1 MEEESSTSFFLPR
14 QAGSLISMR
23 LLTYFFA
30 TSLLIFSEASLGQQQ
45 KQAPSA
51 GVILYNQLKF
61 DAAFPAL
68 KKEALSENVD
78 SQYYLA
84 EALRKRNRYMT
95 PEAQHWYETAAAN
108 GSIYAMIQLGRKNE
122 DLCKSMDNCPASAKS
137 PVEWL
142 THAKE
147 LLLAKANN
155 GDPESLYL
163 MYEITFDRTWLE
175 KSANAGYALAQYW
188 MAVSERQGEGFF
200 FIPGKRDASVR
211 KWLLLSSEGGY
222 PKAMMDYLETLH
234 TEGDTES
241 IRHWLKLAAETG
253 YQAAVSSYGAYI
265 SHTPDKVGFPLDIVK
280 GYALYSLLK
289 ELDEG
294 GGIKRFVEKKL
305 DSIAEKMTPEQIEQ
319 SKIVAEQWKAT
330 HPPLSFFPDKLGN

>member
-1 MEEESSTSFFLPR
+1 
-14 QAGSLISMR
+14 MR
-23 LLTYFFA
+23 LLTNRLVLTVFICFTP
-30 TSLLIFSEASLGQQQ
+30 TSFSEPAREASSGI
-45 KQAPSA
+45 
-51 GVILYNQLKF
+51 ILFNQLKLGE
-61 DAAFPAL
+61 AISAL
-68 KKEALSENVD
+68 EKEAQSGSVE
-78 SQYYLA
+78 SQYYLG

-95 PEAQHWYETAAAN
+95 PEAQHWYETAAVN

-163 MYEITFDRTWLE
+163 MYEITFDRVWLE

-188 MAVSERQGEGFF
+188 MAISERQGEGFF
-200 FIPGKRDASVR
+200 FIPGRRDASV
-211 KWLLLSSEGGY
+211 KNWLLLSSEGGY
-222 PKAMMDYLETLH
+222 PKAMMDYLEILH

-241 IRHWLKLAAETG
+241 IRHWLELATGTG

-265 SHTPDKVGFPLDIVK
+265 SHTPDKVGYPMDIVK

-289 ELDEG
+289 ELDGG

-305 DSIAEKMTPEQIEQ
+305 DSIAEKMTTEQIEQ